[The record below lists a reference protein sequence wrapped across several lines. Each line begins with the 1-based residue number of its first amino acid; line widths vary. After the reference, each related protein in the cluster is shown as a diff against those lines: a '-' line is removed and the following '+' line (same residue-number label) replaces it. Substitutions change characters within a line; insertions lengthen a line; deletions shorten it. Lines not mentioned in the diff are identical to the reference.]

1 MSQKDLAVTSRSSA
15 TLCWAGVSKLVG
27 SKAMAED
34 SPVSANAPLALPGGR
49 LERLPELFGCGG
61 RTDLIEAVGAGAV
74 RRFWATFAAVD
85 LPHPGGARRWTPQEW
100 SALSHMRW
108 RCLAATAPFS
118 MVLSPGHVLIL
129 NQIKLS
135 RCWFWPVDAD
145 FTVVSFMGACSKEAR
160 RLLEE
165 NWLEA
170 GREEEEALLRVAST
184 ALDRKGQGNG
194 RQGTEVLV
202 KSREAAAAA
211 KASEQWKVLLAVQHL
226 IGRPSSEKV
235 PGWKDMQ
242 QELHRKRERLLEQ
255 ARTFMLIGSLL
266 GSGGD
271 APKMEERCLLELR
284 RLLAVQ
290 RLVPEEWRR

>member
-118 MVLSPGHVLIL
+118 MVL
-129 NQIKLS
+129 
-135 RCWFWPVDAD
+135 
-145 FTVVSFMGACSKEAR
+145 

-271 APKMEERCLLELR
+271 APKMEAWRHCLL
-284 RLLAVQ
+284 
-290 RLVPEEWRR
+290 W